1 MSPMLTDSSNNGHLT
16 TLTPEFSKSSK
27 HTNGSS
33 TEYSSRVTADVVS
46 FVREHSPF
54 YKSTLGHLPPN
65 TPLSEIPLTDADEFW
80 KQASAQDTSVLTGP
94 FVDGLVMRS
103 AGSTSEPKI
112 VYWTRDEF
120 HRILSKKAEIMSR
133 ESGIIPGDRIA
144 NLSHMGG
151 MYGGFMFT
159 NQALMEMPT
168 DNVHLPISGQMP
180 HDFMA
185 DNIDK
190 FKATVMI
197 STVYATTKLASWL
210 QEQGRTLPSIRLIF
224 FMGEAFFKD
233 VRHHWLKSFP
243 NALIGPYIYGSVE
256 CGPVALPAHAP
267 RAGENDDS
275 DPLYKVIR
283 EVVYMEIVDE
293 KGVAITQPGVR
304 GTVVV
309 THLLKKLQPAIRYP
323 IGDVAA
329 WEDYA
334 KGTFKLYGRESV
346 ALKISNAHLDL
357 PLLKSL
363 IAKHISPSAV
373 FQSVVRR
380 TGGKNVLIFRVVRE
394 KPDNADAITAAIEA
408 DIAAVSNGWVW
419 NKEAGMI
426 GDLEVEYVDHSQLVV
441 TPGSGKLKNFVE
453 ERYE

>member
-1 MSPMLTDSSNNGHLT
+1 MAPHLT
-16 TLTPEFSKSSK
+16 TPCVEDYVPSVKSGLDNTSN
-27 HTNGSS
+27 TNKGLS
-33 TEYSSRVTADVVS
+33 TSNGDRVTADVVS
-46 FVREHSPF
+46 FVRKHSP
-54 YKSTLGHLPPN
+54 YYRSSLGHLPEGV
-65 TPLSEIPLTDADEFW
+65 PLAQIPLTDSDDFW
-80 KQASAQDTSVLTGP
+80 KQAASYDANVLTGP

-103 AGSTSEPKI
+103 GGSTSEPKI
-112 VYWTRDEF
+112 VYWTRNEF
-120 HRILSKKAEIMSR
+120 QRVLSKKAEIMSKQ
-133 ESGIIPGDRIA
+133 SGIIPGDRIA

-180 HDFMA
+180 HDFTA
-185 DNIDK
+185 DSIEQ
-190 FKATVMI
+190 FRATVMI
-197 STVYATTKLASWL
+197 STVYATTKLVSWL
-210 QEQGRTLPSIRLIF
+210 KEQGRTLPSVRLIL

-233 VRHHWLKSFP
+233 VRDQWNQVFP

-256 CGPVALPAHAP
+256 CGPVALPANAP
-267 RAGENDDS
+267 RPGQNDDS
-275 DPLYKVIR
+275 NPLYKVIN
-283 EVVYMEIVDE
+283 EVVYMEIADE
-293 KGVAITQPGVR
+293 NGVAITKPGIK

-309 THLLKKLQPAIRYP
+309 THLIKKLQPAIRYP

-329 WEDYA
+329 WEDYTA
-334 KGTFKLYGRESV
+334 GTFRLYGRESV

-380 TGGKNVLIFRVVRE
+380 IGGKNILVFRVAHE
-394 KPDNADAITAAIEA
+394 KPNNAEDIRASLEA
-408 DIAAVSNGWVW
+408 DIASVSKTWVW
-419 NKEAGMI
+419 NKEAGQI
-426 GDLEVEYVDHSQLVV
+426 GDLEVEYIHHDQLVV

-453 ERYE
+453 ERYD